1 MKTEQEKKLISEI
14 DDLLTDLGHLILDL
28 EISSRRRQ
36 EMLNHLNSA
45 KARLLWPERYQTID
59 TKTTE

>member
-14 DDLLTDLGHLILDL
+14 NDHLTDLGHLILDL

-36 EMLNHLNSA
+36 EMLNHLNSD
-45 KARLLWPERYQTID
+45 KTRLLCPERYQTID